1 MMILKLH
8 THDDPAVKRPCN
20 ARMHTG
26 QGAFG
31 GTFGVCLIFV
41 VLAVCGWV
49 MHRRLSQYDTPQ
61 QAVHQSTSI
70 KVCVTK
76 RNPLSV
82 PSMRGT
88 DAFAVFLLAF
98 AFTAILTALGNS
110 ESALAFRVQS
120 EPSDRRANAGILS
133 CVHHFFVLPPPMHP
147 SVL

>member
-1 MMILKLH
+1 MILKVH
-8 THDDPAVKRPCN
+8 THDDSTSDRLEHAG
-20 ARMHTG
+20 MHPG

-31 GTFGVCLIFV
+31 GRFGVCLIIM

-49 MHRRLSQYDTPQ
+49 MHRRLSQYDAPQ

-82 PSMRGT
+82 PSMRGSE
-88 DAFAVFLLAF
+88 AFAVFLLALAF
-98 AFTAILTALGNS
+98 AAILNALGNS
-110 ESALAFRVQS
+110 EAALALRVQS
-120 EPSDRRANAGILS
+120 QPADHRANAGILS
-133 CVHHFFVLPPPMHP
+133 CMHHLFVLPPPARL